1 MMKPQFKPSTIMIAT
16 LFAAT
21 SLSTLS
27 ASAQPSQLG
36 APSTTKPPST
46 LAAPLEPVERAPRP
60 LSPFSPLK
68 SADKPPPIRIPGK
81 ANVDLAI
88 TNYGER
94 ASNVYYVS
102 VKNIG
107 TTASAE
113 TNVYCAA
120 NASTPNGGAYAL
132 ERVYMMKPLAPNAA
146 YVTTCDFRASKGA
159 FNSSQGAL
167 KPGEKIFDVHFIV
180 NNQKQIVE
188 TNYENNDVHAK
199 PGIAQNPVKPPKD

>member
-1 MMKPQFKPSTIMIAT
+1 MKPQFKPSTIMIAT

-36 APSTTKPPST
+36 APNTTKPPST
-46 LAAPLEPVERAPRP
+46 LAAPLEPAERAPRP
-60 LSPFSPLK
+60 LSPLSPLK

-94 ASNVYYVS
+94 APDVYYVS

-120 NASTPNGGAYAL
+120 NASTPNGGSYAL
-132 ERVYMMKPLAPNAA
+132 ERVYILKPLAPNAQFV
-146 YVTTCDFRASKGA
+146 VTCNFRESKGA

-199 PGIAQNPVKPPKD
+199 PGIAQNPVKTPKD

>member
-1 MMKPQFKPSTIMIAT
+1 MNTCPLLKISLTAVVSLLSVAT
-16 LFAAT
+16 FNAYAL
-21 SLSTLS
+21 
-27 ASAQPSQLG
+27 QSQLG
-36 APSTTKPPST
+36 APAVIKSHTLPKPIED
-46 LAAPLEPVERAPRP
+46 A
-60 LSPFSPLK
+60 LK
-68 SADKPPPIRIPGK
+68 APPIRVPGK
-81 ANVDLAI
+81 VNVDLAI
-88 TNYGER
+88 YNYGER
-94 ASNVYYVS
+94 AANVYYVS

-120 NASTPNGGAYAL
+120 NATKPDGGSYAL

-146 YVTTCDFRASKGA
+146 YVTTCDFRESKGA

-188 TNYENNDVHAK
+188 TNYDNNDVRAK
-199 PGIAQNPVKPPKD
+199 PGVAQNLVKTGKD

>member
-1 MMKPQFKPSTIMIAT
+1 MNTHPLLK
-16 LFAAT
+16 T
-21 SLSTLS
+21 SLAAAVSFLS
-27 ASAQPSQLG
+27 IAAFDLQAQQSQLG
-36 APSTTKPPST
+36 APAAIKSHT
-46 LAAPLEPVERAPRP
+46 LPMPIEATI
-60 LSPFSPLK
+60 
-68 SADKPPPIRIPGK
+68 KPPPIRVPGK

-94 ASNVYYVS
+94 APNVYYVS

-120 NASTPNGGAYAL
+120 NASKPDGGAYAL

-146 YVTTCDFRASKGA
+146 YVTTCDFRESKGA

-167 KPGEKIFDVHFIV
+167 KPNEKIFDVHFIV

-188 TNYENNDVHAK
+188 TNYDNNDVRAK
-199 PGIAQNPVKPPKD
+199 PGIASNLVKTGKD

>member
-1 MMKPQFKPSTIMIAT
+1 MKPQFKPSTIMIAT

-36 APSTTKPPST
+36 APNTTKPST
-46 LAAPLEPVERAPRP
+46 LAAPLEPAERAPRP
-60 LSPFSPLK
+60 LSPLSPLK

-94 ASNVYYVS
+94 APDIYYVS

-120 NASTPNGGAYAL
+120 SASTPNGGSYAL
-132 ERVYMMKPLAPNAA
+132 ERVYILKPLAPNAQFV
-146 YVTTCDFRASKGA
+146 VTCNFRESKGA

-199 PGIAQNPVKPPKD
+199 PGIAQNPVKTPKD

>member
-1 MMKPQFKPSTIMIAT
+1 MNTRPFANVSLIAAIS
-16 LFAAT
+16 LLSVAT
-21 SLSTLS
+21 FDAT
-27 ASAQPSQLG
+27 AQQSQLG
-36 APSTTKPPST
+36 TPAAIRSQTLPKPIEGT
-46 LAAPLEPVERAPRP
+46 IN
-60 LSPFSPLK
+60 
-68 SADKPPPIRIPGK
+68 PPPIRIPGK

-94 ASNVYYVS
+94 APDIYYVAI
-102 VKNIG
+102 KNVG

-120 NASTPNGGAYAL
+120 NASTANGGSYAL
-132 ERVYMMKPLAPNAA
+132 ERVYMLKPLAPNAQ
-146 YVTTCDFRASKGA
+146 YVVTCNFRESKGQ

-188 TNYENNDVHAK
+188 TNYDNNDVHAK
-199 PGIAQNPVKPPKD
+199 PGVVLNPVKTAKD